1 MSGNHEL
8 EKLVKDSR
16 LPQLRKIE
24 LQQIINGERLA
35 DLYYDVIAKRIFS
48 PDLYPE
54 RMDFILQRTMNDPSL
69 STDKSASN
77 EAYLSNIYA
86 KKTITDIP
94 AWLRNGWMSNIE
106 MQLAAQEYIFNRADI
121 YASNMLLL
129 QYSKEESGVDDV
141 NYRNVNGAI
150 LIVLM
155 VNSPK
160 QFREYESDRYIH
172 RITKTKSDSGM
183 EFELL
188 RQIVFVQLD
197 KALELYIKGNYNED
211 EDVELLKLF
220 AMIADIN
227 NEKLKE
233 ETQRDDFFEKIREDV
248 FAFTRD
254 REVLNMLTA
263 EDFARM
269 DYYTDIS
276 DAKKQGRN
284 LGVEEGRK
292 QGIEEGRK
300 EGIKLGIEEGIK
312 LGIEQGKAIE
322 KKRVD
327 ELQKELDELK
337 AKYGV

>member
-1 MSGNHEL
+1 
-8 EKLVKDSR
+8 
-16 LPQLRKIE
+16 
-24 LQQIINGERLA
+24 
-35 DLYYDVIAKRIFS
+35 
-48 PDLYPE
+48 
-54 RMDFILQRTMNDPSL
+54 
-69 STDKSASN
+69 
-77 EAYLSNIYA
+77 
-86 KKTITDIP
+86 
-94 AWLRNGWMSNIE
+94 
-106 MQLAAQEYIFNRADI
+106 
-121 YASNMLLL
+121 
-129 QYSKEESGVDDV
+129 
-141 NYRNVNGAI
+141 
-150 LIVLM
+150 
-155 VNSPK
+155 
-160 QFREYESDRYIH
+160 
-172 RITKTKSDSGM
+172 M
-183 EFELL
+183 EFVLL
-188 RQIVFVQLD
+188 IHIVFVQLD

-211 EDVELLKLF
+211 EDIELLKLF

-233 ETQRDDFFEKIREDV
+233 ETQRDDFFERIREDV

-327 ELQKELDELK
+327 ELQKKLDELK